1 MFSKF
6 WSKMYNSNKTHNVN
20 KHPKLFQV
28 SKPFLCR
35 YHPLG
40 FSFAHHRILTHVH
53 HCTVIKQ
60 QRIVYKRD
68 NYIMHIGDR
77 LPPNKRKTEAGGLG
91 LCVDGTTCLH
101 TYTVYIC
108 IMIPFYIWHWKTNCR
123 VSHTL
128 PHFLEEWPLIQT
140 SLCKGFF
147 FFVWGKEDA

>member
-1 MFSKF
+1 M
-6 WSKMYNSNKTHNVN
+6 
-20 KHPKLFQV
+20 
-28 SKPFLCR
+28 
-35 YHPLG
+35 
-40 FSFAHHRILTHVH
+40 
-53 HCTVIKQ
+53 CTTVLWWGHE

-147 FFVWGKEDA
+147 FLSGGKRMPNVWKVLETQWYMLSREVDGLDCFTRRIEGLLQMPWNHLWDN